1 MTAPGPAKHKCA
13 VPSCQ
18 KQILDRFLMCP
29 LHWFKVPAGLQTDI
43 YREYFSGLRKGVHP
57 TREYAAL
64 VQQALQHIASL
75 KKGGQL
81 RLV

>member
-1 MTAPGPAKHKCA
+1 R
-13 VPSCQ
+13 CQ

-29 LHWFKVPAGLQTDI
+29 LHWFKVPQHIATAI
-43 YREYFSGLRKGVHP
+43 YAEYFSGIRKGTHP

-64 VQQALQHIASL
+64 VQQALEHIASL
-75 KKGGQL
+75 KKGEQV